1 MAWRGRGALL
11 GPVPEQ
17 VSSSAERRRA
27 AAVAGHMGDEKA
39 ARQAL
44 ADSASD
50 VRASALGALA
60 RMGALES
67 SDVVLALT
75 DPAVEV
81 RRRACDLVGRLHMS
95 ALVGQLCEAL
105 SDPSPAVVEA
115 ACYALGELEELAGQ
129 PGTQAMVVAQV
140 VVVAASHQEPLCR
153 EAAVA
158 ALGGLGSSAGLGAV
172 LAALQDKPAIR
183 RRAVI
188 ALAAFEG
195 EEVEAALARA
205 ALDSDWQV
213 RQTAEDL
220 LGRRPRS

>member
-1 MAWRGRGALL
+1 LAPL
-11 GPVPEQ
+11 PEQ

-27 AAVAGHMGDEKA
+27 AAVAGHTGDEKT

-44 ADSASD
+44 GDPASD

-60 RMGALES
+60 RMGALQRN
-67 SDVVLALT
+67 DVAVALA
-75 DPAVEV
+75 DPAAEV
-81 RRRACDLVGRLHMS
+81 RRRACDLAGRLRMA
-95 ALVGQLCEAL
+95 ALAGQLCEAL
-105 SDPSPAVVEA
+105 ADGSPTVVEA

-129 PGTQAMVVAQV
+129 PGTEAMVVARV

-158 ALGGLGSSAGLGAV
+158 ALGGLGSSDGLASV
-172 LAALQDKPAIR
+172 LAALEDKPAIR
-183 RRAVI
+183 RRAVV

-195 EEVEAALARA
+195 EDVEAALARA

-220 LGRRPRS
+220 LGRRPRP